1 MVRERMSKD
10 GDLRRTSVESSS
22 TGDGWKIDRKKKHFK
37 AGVEGM
43 MVGEVLITAV
53 TFCLWE
59 GGRGEC

>member
-1 MVRERMSKD
+1 MVRERMPKD
-10 GDLRRTSVESSS
+10 GGLRRTSVESSS
-22 TGDGWKIDRKKKHFK
+22 TGDGWKIDRKKNFK
-37 AGVEGM
+37 AGVEGL